1 VYLGIAVGSILNW
14 FSVSNNVL
22 LGLSIASLFI
32 SLGDTVD
39 KLVGIC
45 IWRNIYE
52 YSLYVTSCYLTEKI
66 DNNVLPSISIDAY
79 NVRLNIDGLRTNK
92 QKVPS
97 EPLKYQ
103 NKKRFG
109 LFGLISKILFIIG
122 IAIFVLSPFVIVDFN
137 INDLSKTITIFA
149 FAFMCINIF
158 LGDYQQ
164 DIINSKNNCEMDKHL
179 IIEAAFPGFINYY
192 INRTQHSEAFSSS
205 QKKKE
210 GIQQQEC
217 EAKEDLSSEK
227 QTQNPGNSILDLID
241 QMKKEN
247 NRE

>member
-1 VYLGIAVGSILNW
+1 MNKSKYIFCILGAVYLGIAVGSILNW

-109 LFGLISKILFIIG
+109 PIRTYIKNLVHYRHS
-122 IAIFVLSPFVIVDFN
+122 N
-137 INDLSKTITIFA
+137 ICSITF
-149 FAFMCINIF
+149 C
-158 LGDYQQ
+158 Y
-164 DIINSKNNCEMDKHL
+164 C
-179 IIEAAFPGFINYY
+179 
-192 INRTQHSEAFSSS
+192 
-205 QKKKE
+205 
-210 GIQQQEC
+210 
-217 EAKEDLSSEK
+217 
-227 QTQNPGNSILDLID
+227 
-241 QMKKEN
+241 
-247 NRE
+247 